1 MINSSAELVR
11 AEGFSARLGSA
22 HDLFHFSSKSKIG
35 RKRAFSPLWSC
46 KSFWFFFTLFEI
58 IQEDE
63 ETERVRYNAL
73 LDEEDEANE
82 AAKFKDPEKDGNDSA
97 YASKVGNYTTV
108 F

>member
-1 MINSSAELVR
+1 MT
-11 AEGFSARLGSA
+11 FFTSARNRKLAENERFPLS
-22 HDLFHFSSKSKIG
+22 DLVNHFD
-35 RKRAFSPLWSC
+35 
-46 KSFWFFFTLFEI
+46 FFALFEI
-58 IQEDE
+58 VQEDE

-82 AAKFKDPEKDGNDSA
+82 AAKFKDPEKDGTDSA